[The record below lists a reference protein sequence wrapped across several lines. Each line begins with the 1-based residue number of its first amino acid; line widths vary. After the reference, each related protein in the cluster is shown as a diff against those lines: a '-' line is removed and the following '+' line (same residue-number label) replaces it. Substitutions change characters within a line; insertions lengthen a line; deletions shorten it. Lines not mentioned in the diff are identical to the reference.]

1 MTNIKF
7 SDGADEFRIS
17 LAGRFAGPSVQ
28 EVRRTWTEKL
38 AECLS
43 RRITVD
49 ISSLSDYDASGR
61 KLLRDMYRHGIR
73 FAAATPASLVLLSEI
88 SGPKRGE
95 VVMLPDRHTDR
106 PTNKPPSSERSGTQ
120 AAEPLRAM
128 AAGNQRSG

>member
-17 LAGRFAGPSVQ
+17 LTGRFAGPSVQ
-28 EVRRTWTEKL
+28 DVRRTWTEKL

-49 ISSLSDYDASGR
+49 ISSLSGYDTSGR

-73 FAAATPASLVLLSEI
+73 FAAGTPASLVLLNEI
-88 SGPKRGE
+88 AGPNRAE
-95 VVMLPDRHTDR
+95 VVTLPEQRTDQATPR
-106 PTNKPPSSERSGTQ
+106 PPSSQRSGTQ
-120 AAEPLRAM
+120 FVGPVRTM
-128 AAGNQRSG
+128 AAGKQRSG